1 MKWKK
6 TRYHK
11 ERFFLLLFLARFRL
25 FRIRIQIQFEIDRF
39 VVTHYLNI
47 VLGIIEKRWI
57 HKQRS
62 FVDQKR
68 GEHAGNLRN
77 DHIIW
82 SESSLKGK

>member
-1 MKWKK
+1 MKLKK
-6 TRYHK
+6 NTLSYRA
-11 ERFFLLLFLARFRL
+11 FFLLLLLARFRL
-25 FRIRIQIQFEIDRF
+25 FRIRSQIQFKIDRF